1 MDKIEKRKQRNIY
14 ILFVAGIIL
23 SLVILAINRNALAW
37 ATSVSWSEIHWSNWL
52 ALSVLLVVALVAQ
65 YFVLMLLFYSKLR
78 YLVLA
83 VIPVIWL
90 FNNGIIAMSRF
101 LDWTTDIGATIGWLS
116 FADLFSWLAAA
127 IYFPVLLGTGAVG
140 AILDANASS
149 LSQSCYY
156 ARMALEIADI
166 SAWQVIDFGMNTLSI
181 AWDLV
186 ADSFSQEVIKYAS
199 DTDSLF
205 DFSLQAIFSMPN
217 WLSSTGYNLSCLCL

>member
-1 MDKIEKRKQRNIY
+1 MDKKEKHIQRSIS
-14 ILFVAGIIL
+14 ILLVAGVIL
-23 SLVILAINRNALAW
+23 SLAILAINRNALAW
-37 ATSVSWSEIHWSNWL
+37 ATSVSWAEIHWSNWL
-52 ALSVLLVVALVAQ
+52 ALVVLLVVAVLAQ
-65 YFVLMLLFYSKLR
+65 YFLLMLLFYSKLK

-83 VIPVIWL
+83 VIPAIWL

-116 FADLFSWLAAA
+116 IADLFSWLAAA
-127 IYFPVLLGTGAVG
+127 IYFPILLGTGAVG

-156 ARMALEIADI
+156 ARMALDIADI
-166 SAWQVIDFGMNTLSI
+166 SAWQVIDFGMNIISI

-186 ADSFSQEVIKYAS
+186 ANSFSQEVIKYTS

-205 DFSLQAIFSMPN
+205 DFSLQGIFSMPN
-217 WLSSTGYNLSCLCL
+217 WTSGTGYNLACLSL